1 MFIKKLFSISILF
14 LVFTAAHAQDVQR
27 TIGLG
32 LQATMPTFGISA
44 KYAITPNHMV
54 QATIAPFGGSSG
66 IVSYNMNFYGG
77 RYIYRFPAN
86 EENRPIIDPYLFGG
100 LGITTFKYKIDGL
113 IDVKGNSFLSYNV
126 GGGLEWLA
134 FKKIGF
140 SGEVGYGKM
149 SVVGGV
155 GVSSLIFGCGLHYY
169 AK

>member
-1 MFIKKLFSISILF
+1 MKKIIAIAILIHV
-14 LVFTAAHAQDVQR
+14 LTEASGQDVQR
-27 TIGLG
+27 SIGIG

-66 IVSYNMNFYGG
+66 LVSYSINFYGG

-86 EENRPIIDPYLFGG
+86 EESKAIIDPYLFGG
-100 LGITTFKYKIDGL
+100 LGITTFKYKLDGL

-134 FKKIGF
+134 LKKIGV
-140 SGEVGYGKM
+140 SAEVGYGKM
-149 SVVGGV
+149 SVLAGLGV
-155 GVSSLIFGCGLHYY
+155 RSLIYGIGFHYY
-169 AK
+169 VK